1 MRDSRFDIGR
11 GVRFGRVAVISM
23 ILMLTI
29 IPVLAR
35 VSTDSVVAAKTKP
48 PPPPPSTG
56 ASWIKAY
63 NIPYTYS
70 RPRALLRQL
79 AVVTWWE
86 DHVLAE

>member
-1 MRDSRFDIGR
+1 MRDSRFRLGR
-11 GVRFGRVAVISM
+11 GLRFGRVAVISM

-56 ASWIKAY
+56 TAWARAY
-63 NIPYTYS
+63 SIP
-70 RPRALLRQL
+70 
-79 AVVTWWE
+79 
-86 DHVLAE
+86 